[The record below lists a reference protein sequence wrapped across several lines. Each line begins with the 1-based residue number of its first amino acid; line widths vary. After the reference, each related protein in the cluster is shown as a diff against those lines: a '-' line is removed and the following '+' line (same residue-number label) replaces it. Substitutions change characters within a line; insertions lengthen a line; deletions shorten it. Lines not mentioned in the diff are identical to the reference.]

1 MNVLNFQT
9 AGLADRLKDARA
21 RVVTMALLTMTGAT
35 QAAEFTDRVQSAKA
49 IDTKAMRENVKSGA
63 DNAGFMIGVGAAV
76 LGLVVMLWGLWW
88 ISSASRSEGR
98 KAAGPGWVMV
108 VVGGALGAGV
118 PLFLWVVGAFNGAA
132 G

>member
-1 MNVLNFQT
+1 MTVLRNRKT
-9 AGLADRLKDARA
+9 GLADCLKDARA
-21 RVVTMALLTMTGAT
+21 RLVTTALLIMTGAT
-35 QAAEFTDRVQSAKA
+35 QAAEFTDRVQSARA
-49 IDTKAMRENVKSGA
+49 IDTKALRDNAKSGA
-63 DNAGFMIGVGAAV
+63 DNIGFMIGLFAMV

-88 ISSASRSEGR
+88 VASASRSEGR

-118 PLFLWVVGAFNGAA
+118 PLFMWVVGAFSGAA